1 MYRGGFRTQ
10 ETPKMEFFMTVAN
23 SLKSLVII
31 TNNSASN
38 VAVVL
43 DRPSSE
49 NQYKC
54 LI

>member
-23 SLKSLVII
+23 SF
-31 TNNSASN
+31 SN

-43 DRPSSE
+43 DRPTV
-49 NQYKC
+49 
-54 LI
+54 